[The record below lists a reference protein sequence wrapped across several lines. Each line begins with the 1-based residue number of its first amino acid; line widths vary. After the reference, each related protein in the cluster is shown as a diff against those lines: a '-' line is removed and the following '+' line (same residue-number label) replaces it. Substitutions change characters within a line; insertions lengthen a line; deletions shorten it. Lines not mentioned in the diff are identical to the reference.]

1 MKITLRKK
9 IILSAVLPLML
20 LGISVIII
28 AATIVKG
35 AIISKVEESLKG
47 TAVATQA
54 AYDQNTGSYLKAEN
68 GAIWKGSYNISQ
80 SETLVDTI
88 KKESGMEVTFFYGSD
103 RIMTSATD
111 KDGNRLLGSPAGD
124 KIVKTVLKGGKE
136 YFSDNVSMDG
146 TIYYGYYV
154 PVYQDGTTS

>member
-47 TAVATQA
+47 TQVATQA
-54 AYDQNTGSYLKAEN
+54 AYDQNTGLV
-68 GAIWKGSYNISQ
+68 
-80 SETLVDTI
+80 SE
-88 KKESGMEVTFFYGSD
+88 
-103 RIMTSATD
+103 
-111 KDGNRLLGSPAGD
+111 
-124 KIVKTVLKGGKE
+124 GGKRCDLE
-136 YFSDNVSMDG
+136 G
-146 TIYYGYYV
+146 KL
-154 PVYQDGTTS
+154 

>member
-54 AYDQNTGSYLKAEN
+54 C
-68 GAIWKGSYNISQ
+68 
-80 SETLVDTI
+80 V
-88 KKESGMEVTFFYGSD
+88 
-103 RIMTSATD
+103 
-111 KDGNRLLGSPAGD
+111 
-124 KIVKTVLKGGKE
+124 
-136 YFSDNVSMDG
+136 
-146 TIYYGYYV
+146 
-154 PVYQDGTTS
+154 